1 MKNVNAEIKKQIA
14 MLSTEQNKDYF
25 YTAIS
30 ADVFNDDF
38 GTGSVVFNN
47 WVEVIKVEEGL
58 IHVRVPIEYRWDSLI
73 KEIKL

>member
-1 MKNVNAEIKKQIA
+1 MKSVNVEIKEQID
-14 MLSTEQNKDYF
+14 MRSTEQNKDYF

-38 GTGSVVFNN
+38 GSGSVVFND
-47 WVEVIKVEEGL
+47 WVEVVKVEDDL
-58 IHVRVPIEYRWDSLI
+58 IHVRVPIEYRWDSLV

>member
-1 MKNVNAEIKKQIA
+1 MKNVNVETKEQID
-14 MLSTEQNKDYF
+14 MQSTEQNKDYF

-38 GTGSVVFNN
+38 GTGSIVFNN

-58 IHVRVPIEYRWDSLI
+58 IHVRVPVERRWDSLI
-73 KEIKL
+73 RKNV

>member
-1 MKNVNAEIKKQIA
+1 

-38 GTGSVVFNN
+38 GSGSVVFND
-47 WVEVIKVEEGL
+47 WVEVIKVKDDL
-58 IHVRVPIEYRWDSLI
+58 IHVRVPIGHRWDSLV
-73 KEIKL
+73 KYV

>member
-1 MKNVNAEIKKQIA
+1 MKNVNVETKEQID
-14 MLSTEQNKDYF
+14 MLSTEQNKEYF

-47 WVEVIKVEEGL
+47 WVEVIKVEDGL
-58 IHVRVPIEYRWDSLI
+58 IHVRVPIERRWDSLV
-73 KEIKL
+73 KNV

>member
-1 MKNVNAEIKKQIA
+1 MKNVNVETKEQID

-38 GTGSVVFNN
+38 GSGSVLFND
-47 WVEVIKVEEGL
+47 WVEVIKVEDDL
-58 IHVRVPIEYRWDSLI
+58 IHVRVPIEHRWDSLVKYI
-73 KEIKL
+73 